1 MHRNGRLYD
10 KLPPFFETSVTVES
24 ILFYLLGSIAVGTA
38 LAMVLQ
44 RNPLLSAL
52 FLVANFFCIAGLYL
66 LLQQQF
72 LAVIQIV
79 VYTGA
84 IMVLVIF
91 VIMLLNLRDEEKP
104 NERLNLWQ
112 SIGIALVAGFLVE
125 MVYILMFKNQTGGY
139 TELHPDT
146 ARLGTV
152 EAIGEA
158 MFSKFLLPFEVTSFL
173 LLVAVVGAVILA
185 KKRVQ

>member
-1 MHRNGRLYD
+1 M
-10 KLPPFFETSVTVES
+10 SIES
-24 ILFYLLGSIAVGTA
+24 ILFYAFGSVAVGTG
-38 LAMVLQ
+38 LGMILQ

-52 FLVANFFCIAGLYL
+52 LLVANFFCIAALYL

-91 VIMLLNLRDEEKP
+91 VIMLLNLGDEERLT
-104 NERLNLWQ
+104 ERFKLWQ
-112 SIGIALVAGFLVE
+112 SLGIALVAGFLTE
-125 MVYILMFKNQTGGY
+125 MVYALMFRNHPAAY

-146 ARLGTV
+146 VRLGTV
-152 EAIGEA
+152 EAIGDA
-158 MFSKFLLPFEVTSFL
+158 MFSRYLLPFEVTSLL
-173 LLVAVVGAVILA
+173 LLVAVIGAVVLA
-185 KKRVQ
+185 KRRAEQK